1 MWTSC
6 KNKLRLVFIYSI
18 GVLPKNNSMIAV
30 LFDIAIT
37 SIHIVYVIICICAK
51 ISNDISCASYYSA
64 IINYTS
70 ALGRM
75 QCPIKSYPWKG
86 QAIAMLLTDQFSIYL
101 CWDIRWTKRKM
112 YPTFGC
118 AFGKY
123 TKSKSSKLQS
133 RAWLIRS
140 FFLD

>member
-1 MWTSC
+1 MNFGWFQY
-6 KNKLRLVFIYSI
+6 NLRAELRDIHSFKFIFYT
-18 GVLPKNNSMIAV
+18 MIAV

-101 CWDIRWTKRKM
+101 CWDTHWTKRKM
-112 YPTFGC
+112 YPPFGC
-118 AFGKY
+118 AFWQIYKIEI
-123 TKSKSSKLQS
+123 K
-133 RAWLIRS
+133 
-140 FFLD
+140 